1 MTKRWIETKAN
12 IISHCFGAFRRIEC
26 ILSCVLR
33 VVKRKLNVEDSNW
46 YWQQQKWLQQQYTVR
61 TEKGESN

>member
-1 MTKRWIETKAN
+1 MV
-12 IISHCFGAFRRIEC
+12 
-26 ILSCVLR
+26 SCVLR
-33 VVKRKLNVEDSNW
+33 VVKRKLNVEDNNW